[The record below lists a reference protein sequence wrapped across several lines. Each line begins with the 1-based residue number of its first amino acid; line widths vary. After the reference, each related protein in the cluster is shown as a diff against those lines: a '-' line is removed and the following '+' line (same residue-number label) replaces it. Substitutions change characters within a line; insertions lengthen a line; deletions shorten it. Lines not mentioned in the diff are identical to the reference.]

1 MNGHIAVKMGAIN
14 ELDIPVQMFCDIDFA
29 GKITPVLFRY
39 RNSNEQIEK
48 VSILEILARNERNHD
63 GVREKQ
69 YVCNV
74 LFGNMKKA
82 IELRFDVDRQ
92 KWRIFQ
98 VLS

>member
-1 MNGHIAVKMGAIN
+1 MNGYMAAKMGSVKA
-14 ELDIPVQMFCDIDFA
+14 LDIPIQMFCNIDFT

-48 VSILEILARNERNHD
+48 VSILEILARNERYYD

-74 LFGNMKKA
+74 LFGNIKKA
-82 IELRFDVDRQ
+82 IELRFDIDKQ
-92 KWRIFQ
+92 KWRI
-98 VLS
+98 